1 MKKMTQEEAYQF
13 LATGTRTGKLATV
26 RADGR
31 PHVAPIWFVL
41 DGEDLLFNTWHSS
54 VKGRNLVRD
63 GRIALTVD
71 EEIAPYAFVLVE
83 GVAEIIDDLVE
94 SKKWAT
100 RIGARYMGA
109 DQAEAFGERNGVPG
123 ELLVRVK
130 VNKIVAQKELAAW

>member
-1 MKKMTQEEAYQF
+1 M
-13 LATGTRTGKLATV
+13 
-26 RADGR
+26 
-31 PHVAPIWFVL
+31 
-41 DGEDLLFNTWHSS
+41 
-54 VKGRNLVRD
+54 RD

-83 GVAEIIDDLVE
+83 GVAEIIDDLTE

-100 RIGARYMGA
+100 RIGARYMGP
-109 DQAEAFGERNGVPG
+109 DQAEAFGARNGVPG